1 MSVILSILD
10 RGHMLT
16 PWIPMIMKNV
26 RDQVLPLVQNN
37 VTADWIRYNKFTYLT
52 SLKKMKHI

>member
-1 MSVILSILD
+1 
-10 RGHMLT
+10 MLT